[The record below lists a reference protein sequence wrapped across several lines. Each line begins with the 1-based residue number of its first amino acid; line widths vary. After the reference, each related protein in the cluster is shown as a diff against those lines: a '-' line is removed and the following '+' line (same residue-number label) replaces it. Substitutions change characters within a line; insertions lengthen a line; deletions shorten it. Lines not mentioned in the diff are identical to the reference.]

1 MADAVLFHI
10 TTREAWEAAVL
21 SREYR
26 PASLETDGFVHCSTA
41 SQVCDVARRYYPDTP
56 DLVLLCLA
64 TDLLTAPVAYEES
77 EPGQWCPHVYGPIR
91 SAAVLAAVELPLGS
105 DGEYSLPDEAAR
117 LAGVNG

>member
-21 SREYR
+21 AREYK
-26 PASLETDGFVHCSTA
+26 PPSLETDGFVHCSTA
-41 SQVCDVARRYYPDTP
+41 AQVCDVARRYYPDTP

-77 EPGQWCPHVYGPIR
+77 EPGQWYPHVYGPIR
-91 SAAVLAAVELPLGS
+91 SAAVLAAVDLPLGS
-105 DGEYSLPDEAAR
+105 DGEYSLPEEATR